1 MRVLLVAPPGA
12 GKGTQAERIAERY
25 GIPHLSSGEVLRHH
39 IERRTAIGRE
49 VQRFVANG
57 DLVPDEIVIS
67 TLAEPVLE
75 AAESG
80 GYVLDGF
87 PRNAHQARIAYD
99 LAEPLGIE
107 VQCTVSLVVP
117 QDELLRRLFRRAEVE
132 GRIDDT
138 EDVIRHR
145 LEVFDAASDEL
156 LRYYDERG
164 ILRRVDG
171 TGSPDLVSARLWEVL
186 DPLRSAAETTTTAAA
201 AAATT
206 TTAQPS

>member
-12 GKGTQAERIAERY
+12 GKGTQATRISARY
-25 GIPHLSSGEVLRHH
+25 AIPHISSGDVLRSH

-49 VQRFVANG
+49 VQRFVARG

-87 PRNAHQARIAYD
+87 PRNAHQARMAYD
-99 LAEPLGIE
+99 LAEPLGIG
-107 VQCTVSLVVP
+107 VQHVVSLDVP
-117 QDELLRRLFRRAEVE
+117 RDELLRRLRSRAQVD

-138 EDVIRHR
+138 DEVIEHR
-145 LEVFDAASDEL
+145 LELDEASSTDL
-156 LRYYDERG
+156 LAYYDERG
-164 ILRRVDG
+164 ILSRVDG
-171 TGSPDLVSARLWEVL
+171 TGSPDAVSERLWTVL
-186 DPLRSAAETTTTAAA
+186 DPVAERTRSS
-201 AAATT
+201 
-206 TTAQPS
+206 QP